1 MPAQRVNAALAD
13 RACLP
18 LAGVSLLC
26 RQGKE
31 ESVSARSSA
40 AKIKTA
46 QHAGLFSSARAVPAA
61 KSAKPIGKQSFSA
74 RQESFQ
80 SFTSLMKNRIN
91 PASPNRYPTPRNL
104 RCIDLSA
111 ASGGLN
117 FLFSTILSFLQG
129 FNFAK
134 QQKTPGM

>member
-13 RACLP
+13 RSCLP

-31 ESVSARSSA
+31 ESVDLQRKKQRRKDQNGLARRA
-40 AKIKTA
+40 A
-46 QHAGLFSSARAVPAA
+46 QGRAGQSARAVPAA

-80 SFTSLMKNRIN
+80 SFASLMKNRIN
-91 PASPNRYPTPRNL
+91 PASPNRYPTPCNL

-111 ASGGLN
+111 ASDG
-117 FLFSTILSFLQG
+117 
-129 FNFAK
+129 
-134 QQKTPGM
+134 